1 VENCKVGEQGKGQ
14 DPSVDLKEREAK
26 DRHCADGKSQAPII
40 GGLTMVKNI
49 SRLPHR
55 PKQIPIDIV
64 QIRLR
69 DHVERVLASNN
80 AVLIRMIEQF
90 FSEMIDRFVDD
101 DQIEHQKAAV
111 VPIRKKEKDVF
122 R

>member
-1 VENCKVGEQGKGQ
+1 M
-14 DPSVDLKEREAK
+14 A
-26 DRHCADGKSQAPII
+26 
-40 GGLTMVKNI
+40 KNI

-55 PKQIPIDIV
+55 EKQIPIDVV

-80 AVLIRMIEQF
+80 EVLIRMIEQF
-90 FSEMIDRFVDD
+90 FSEMIDRFVGDER
-101 DQIEHQKAAV
+101 IKHPKGNV
-111 VPIRKKEKDVF
+111 VPIRKKEKEDF